1 MILSVDKNF
10 LFIHIP
16 KTGGSSMEE
25 ALFQYQSF
33 KYHEVTHGVSLQYKD
48 YLDDD
53 FYFSLYK
60 FAFIRNPWDLQVS
73 CWRYYIRQQGIN
85 MSFDEFIKW
94 KFTGSIVHKLD
105 KLPKN
110 EYASIDMLK
119 HAFYVHRTPQ
129 TYYLINEKGEYLV
142 DYIASFEKLD
152 DHYKHIVKHL
162 DLEENFLPKVN
173 VSSYQDEDRDY
184 KILYNEETKE
194 LVRSRFHLDIL
205 MYGFEFD
212 QIDPL
217 VEKIGDLTEKNNT
230 IQKRGYELPVDFYFS
245 FGDIPYGFHNVKSR
259 FTDEITE
266 NDRLME
272 FERNKGHRRI
282 GTLQQ
287 NIRTIGDH
295 IESMKEDLIENFED
309 TYLYKKYMKE
319 MQELREKEIIYRIEI
334 RKIEKALA
342 NQ

>member
-1 MILSVDKNF
+1 
-10 LFIHIP
+10 
-16 KTGGSSMEE
+16 
-25 ALFQYQSF
+25 
-33 KYHEVTHGVSLQYKD
+33 
-48 YLDDD
+48 
-53 FYFSLYK
+53 
-60 FAFIRNPWDLQVS
+60 
-73 CWRYYIRQQGIN
+73 
-85 MSFDEFIKW
+85 
-94 KFTGSIVHKLD
+94 
-105 KLPKN
+105 
-110 EYASIDMLK
+110 MLK

-184 KILYNEETKE
+184 KKLYNEETKE

-282 GTLQQ
+282 STLQQ

>member
-1 MILSVDKNF
+1 MI
-10 LFIHIP
+10 
-16 KTGGSSMEE
+16 
-25 ALFQYQSF
+25 
-33 KYHEVTHGVSLQYKD
+33 
-48 YLDDD
+48 YL
-53 FYFSLYK
+53 
-60 FAFIRNPWDLQVS
+60 
-73 CWRYYIRQQGIN
+73 
-85 MSFDEFIKW
+85 
-94 KFTGSIVHKLD
+94 
-105 KLPKN
+105 
-110 EYASIDMLK
+110 
-119 HAFYVHRTPQ
+119 
-129 TYYLINEKGEYLV
+129 LI
-142 DYIASFEKLD
+142 
-152 DHYKHIVKHL
+152 HYKK
-162 DLEENFLPKVN
+162 
-173 VSSYQDEDRDY
+173 
-184 KILYNEETKE
+184 LYTEETKE

-212 QIDPL
+212 QVNPS
-217 VEKIGDLTEKNNT
+217 VEKIADVTEKNNT
-230 IQKRGYELPVDFYFS
+230 IQKRGQELPVDFYFS

-272 FERNKGHRRI
+272 FQRNKRYRRI

-342 NQ
+342 NR